1 MGRISLCWSLAQLSA
16 ASNTEALGVDALN
29 ASSCTL
35 VSVSLMLS
43 CRYGTVVA
51 VVVGVVFVVAG
62 VVFVV
67 VCVVAVVV
75 GVVFVVAGVVFC
87 CCLCGSRG
95 GRSGFCCSWC
105 GFLLLV
111 VWFLRWS

>member
-16 ASNTEALGVDALN
+16 ASNTEALVFDALN

-43 CRYGTVVA
+43 CRYGTVV
-51 VVVGVVFVVAG
+51 VGVVFVVAG

-67 VCVVAVVV
+67 GGVVAVVV
-75 GVVFVVAGVVFC
+75 GVVFVVAGVVFFV
-87 CCLCGSRG
+87 G
-95 GRSGFCCSWC
+95 G
-105 GFLLLV
+105 V
-111 VWFLRWS
+111 VFAVVCVVFVVVSF

>member
-16 ASNTEALGVDALN
+16 ASNTEALVFDALN

-51 VVVGVVFVVAG
+51 VVVGVVFVVTG

-75 GVVFVVAGVVFC
+75 GVVFVVAGVVFVV
-87 CCLCGSRG
+87 G
-95 GRSGFCCSWC
+95 G
-105 GFLLLV
+105 V
-111 VWFLRWS
+111 VFAVVCVVFVVVSF

>member
-67 VCVVAVVV
+67 GGVVAVVV
-75 GVVFVVAGVVFC
+75 GVVFVVAGVVFFV
-87 CCLCGSRG
+87 G
-95 GRSGFCCSWC
+95 GVVFAVVCVGGKQRSKYGCYSARSYWC
-105 GFLLLV
+105 
-111 VWFLRWS
+111 WR